1 MNFASENFESC
12 GSGKGKWMVQY
23 GGITDK
29 VKYTNENSMNA
40 MHTIGHVK
48 LEREDGTVLYMFISK
63 LADQEV
69 ITTTGLAEKKLTMG
83 KVILNS
89 IDPRQSLDYHYTSHL
104 NCFEGKTPD
113 SDRVYLEK
121 QLKKLPDRVYDLGIR
136 AVMEAMGL

>member
-1 MNFASENFESC
+1 
-12 GSGKGKWMVQY
+12 
-23 GGITDK
+23 
-29 VKYTNENSMNA
+29 
-40 MHTIGHVK
+40 
-48 LEREDGTVLYMFISK
+48 VLYMFISK